1 MSWFSQSS
9 TSSKDVPN
17 FYPVTSY
24 LSGFGELTSADTA
37 WANTSNKGFQTET
50 QIWYTILE
58 DGTWVMVQLIWSYVG
73 VFLIPATTQMT
84 FKVYNPNTK
93 KSTWRSI
100 NASGAKFDKQ
110 NLKTDQFEIKH
121 TGSPKTEESYHITAK
136 LDKNVTLD
144 LTFTR
149 PANAPGFK
157 FGQGAQGGISTFG
170 KDRTDSK
177 RDGFVVHRF
186 HPLAQSSG
194 TIKIDEKALD
204 ARGEGMFVHA
214 IQGMKPDSLASRW
227 NFAFFTTA
235 PGAEDPKLGAVRAV
249 QMEFETTDN
258 YGPKGAKSGRTK
270 VNIGAIYSTKASEN
284 SVLTV
289 TGQTHSPASSPD
301 AYPASVTGSISSA
314 THIQAVKDKETD
326 YAVPSSIEYK
336 WSGDKEGSE
345 KTTVSAKITQD
356 VAGAIVGEGG
366 LIEKVDVLAEIPYV
380 IRKGLAAVTGT
391 KPYIYQYLNPA
402 TLSVEIDGE
411 ATPVKG
417 YLFNEASFVS
427 E

>member
-9 TSSKDVPN
+9 SSAKDISN

-24 LSGFGELTSADTA
+24 TSGFGELTSADTA

-58 DGTWVMVQLIWSYVG
+58 DGTWVMAQLIWSYVG

-93 KSTWRSI
+93 NSTWRSI
-100 NASGAKFDKQ
+100 NASGSKFDKQ

-121 TGSPKTEESYHITAK
+121 SGSPTTEETYHITAN
-136 LDKNVTLD
+136 LDKNVQLD
-144 LTFTR
+144 VTFTR
-149 PANAPGFK
+149 PSEAPGFK
-157 FGQGAQGGISTFG
+157 YGQGSQGGISTFG
-170 KDRTDSK
+170 KDREESK

-186 HPLAQSSG
+186 HPLAKSSG
-194 TIKIDEKALD
+194 TITIDGKPLD
-204 ARGEGMFVHA
+204 ASGEGMFVHA
-214 IQGMKPDSLASRW
+214 IQGMRPNLVASRW

-235 PGAEDPKLGAVRAV
+235 PKAEDFKLGVVRAV
-249 QMEFETTDN
+249 QMEFETTDD

-270 VNIGAIYSTKASEN
+270 VNIGAIYTSKN
-284 SVLTV
+284 SPLIV
-289 TGQTHSPASSPD
+289 TGQTHAPASAPD
-301 AYPASVTGSISSA
+301 SYPRLNDDVSSA
-314 THIQAVKDKETD
+314 THKSSIKDKETG
-326 YAVPSSIEYK
+326 YLVPSSIEYEWASNK
-336 WSGDKEGSE
+336 VEGE
-345 KTTVSAKITQD
+345 GKVSAKVTQD
-356 VAGAIVGEGG
+356 TAGAIVGQGG

-391 KPYIYQYLNPA
+391 KPYIYQYHNQAILN
-402 TLSVEIDGE
+402 VEIDGE
-411 ATPVKG
+411 SIPVKG